1 MSTGSVFTAERDA
14 IRDIIP
20 SIGFAIAVCMC
31 VAAGLA
37 FAVRMMDAS
46 ADHRPLAIEDRIN
59 PNIAS
64 PASLGRLPGIG
75 PARARAIVDY
85 RRQRLEHD
93 PDGPAFSRPQDLQK
107 IAGIGPATAGT
118 VRPWLSF
125 DARPADKQPSA
136 GDKR

>member
-1 MSTGSVFTAERDA
+1 MSTGSVFTAERDTT
-14 IRDIIP
+14 RDVIP
-20 SIGFAIAVCMC
+20 SIGFAVAVCMC

-37 FAVRMMDAS
+37 FAMHMTDPS
-46 ADHRPLAIEDRIN
+46 ADHRSLVIEDRIN

-64 PASLGRLPGIG
+64 SASLGRLPGIG

-118 VRPWLSF
+118 IRPWLSF
-125 DARPADKQPSA
+125 DAPPADKQPSA
-136 GDKR
+136 GDNR